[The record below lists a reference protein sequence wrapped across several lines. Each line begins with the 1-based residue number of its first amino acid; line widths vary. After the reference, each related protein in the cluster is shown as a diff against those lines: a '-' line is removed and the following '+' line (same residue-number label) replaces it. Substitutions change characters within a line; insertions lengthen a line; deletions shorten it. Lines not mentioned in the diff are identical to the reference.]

1 MVTINS
7 VIDENY
13 ILIESGGNPPE
24 LYAIED
30 RKQQRNL
37 ADQPG
42 QRSRLERMRCTLAT
56 LRRRTRSSVN
66 RQPRSKTYCFSK
78 D

>member
-56 LRRRTRSSVN
+56 LRRA
-66 RQPRSKTYCFSK
+66 PGHL
-78 D
+78 